1 MLINSTTELEFISS
15 LDPLLSHLTA
25 LAAQDHVAAQAL
37 RDPMELVS
45 GVVCIVTPP
54 STFLCMLEVLRA
66 PHLLTQPR
74 PTTGLAKAQVGV
86 RGYGGCFSIRVA
98 I

>member
-37 RDPMELVS
+37 WDPMEILC

-54 STFLCMLEVLRA
+54 DALLSVLEVFGA
-66 PHLLTQPR
+66 PHLLTHPR
-74 PTTGLAKAQVGV
+74 STTGLAKTQVYV
-86 RGYGGCFSIRVA
+86 RGYGGCFS
-98 I
+98 